1 MRDKKFDK
9 LFKEEFNNKYQ
20 HNLTIDLYK
29 DELKPTKRFNINQYW
44 KYSSICS
51 TCLLIISLV
60 FIGVLLMRIN
70 PDNNPI
76 NFEFKT
82 ITFTEDNNILTEE
95 EKQYAGNIC
104 DGGFKK
110 KQAKYLNIDE
120 SLTMYVYKGLK
131 SDVIN
136 ENVEYINVYFYVFD
150 FKDSSQNIIL
160 NVGEKEIVVN
170 KDNRYGILGTIEEN
184 KVQEIHFTL
193 SYYGNSNNYLY
204 K

>member
-60 FIGVLLMRIN
+60 FIGILLMKLN
-70 PDNNPI
+70 PNNNHI

-82 ITFTEDNNILTEE
+82 ITFTEDNNILTNEE
-95 EKQYAGNIC
+95 IDGMSITA

-120 SLTMYVYKGLK
+120 SLTMYVYEGMKIKELDTG
-131 SDVIN
+131 VNI
-136 ENVEYINVYFYVFD
+136 ENVYFYVFD

-193 SYYGNSNNYLY
+193 SYYGNSSNYLY